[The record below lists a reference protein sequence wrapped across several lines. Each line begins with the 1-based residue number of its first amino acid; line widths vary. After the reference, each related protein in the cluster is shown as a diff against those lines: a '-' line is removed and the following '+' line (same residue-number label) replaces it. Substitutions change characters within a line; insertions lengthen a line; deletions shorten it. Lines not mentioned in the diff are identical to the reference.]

1 MEGTGLYNKMFANI
15 MNTKQNG
22 SVLRIRKFSIN
33 QSMFYRLRMMSG
45 QVQVLYSK
53 LDLLIFSS

>member
-53 LDLLIFSS
+53 LDLLVFSS